1 MGQKVHPVGF
11 RLGVIKKHKALWYA
25 KGKSYKENLIED
37 LKVRDFIKDRLR
49 FSSISKVD
57 LERSAQNFVVN
68 IHTSR
73 PGIIIG
79 KKGEEIESLKKD
91 IENVNSIQGRL
102 DTAIDK
108 LTDVSTSIKSML
120 AVHEEKIQRQE
131 QVDDIIFRKIKD
143 RDSEIDEIFRD
154 LQREMDQ
161 VEKRLLVEIKALRND
176 IGGRVGVLEKYR
188 WIILGGFIAI
198 GWILSKN
205 FKFIMQMMSG
215 TGIS

>member
-1 MGQKVHPVGF
+1 MPN
-11 RLGVIKKHKALWYA
+11 
-25 KGKSYKENLIED
+25 ENTDIRVELAT
-37 LKVRDFIKDRLR
+37 LKQEL
-49 FSSISKVD
+49 
-57 LERSAQNFVVN
+57 
-68 IHTSR
+68 
-73 PGIIIG
+73 
-79 KKGEEIESLKKD
+79 
-91 IENVNSIQGRL
+91 ENVNSIQGRL

-143 RDSEIDEIFRD
+143 RDSEIDEVFRD

-161 VEKRLLVEIKALRND
+161 VEKRLLNEIRSLRND
-176 IGGRVGVLEKYR
+176 ISGRVGVLEKYR
-188 WIILGGFIAI
+188 WIILGGFLAI

-215 TGIS
+215 TGV